1 MSNSHSSDPRRIT
14 IEEERSEV
22 PTQSIKAEEKDSPP
36 IESKYLVTPP
46 RGSSSGDISQMEKL
60 KEMKTF
66 LEQNMHKDYEK
77 LMSIKHCSRTA
88 LLFSN
93 ELLSRFQFSDQV
105 VLNYISLK

>member
-1 MSNSHSSDPRRIT
+1 MSNSHSSDPRRNT
-14 IEEERSEV
+14 IDEERSEL

-77 LMSIKHCSRTA
+77 LMSINQT
-88 LLFSN
+88 
-93 ELLSRFQFSDQV
+93 
-105 VLNYISLK
+105 LKSGKESKGSVESMFLY